1 MKKTKFEE
9 GKKYY
14 CSSPLNSE
22 CVYEFEIVKRT
33 EKMLVIKD
41 SDGNMKRRKIDIRDE
56 EEIIYPNGKY
66 SMCLV
71 LGSNELVTEEKTQN
85 IVKENIET
93 QYVAKKESNITY
105 VDFEKKEEKKQ
116 DNIKY
121 YEINEEMA
129 AREKSMRSFDDYKKG
144 SATMQYRELVDKAAD
159 IAEKQKKEVDSIYH
173 KKIDYYFDLYARK
186 LAENLN
192 KNYEIGTR
200 CPSVMVVGAGN
211 FPVRKKE
218 KQINAWDKNMQE
230 YQEIQKILEKIKGIG
245 TSGISSDDPRAI
257 QKLKEKLLHLEE
269 EQENMKA
276 VNAYYKKNK
285 TLEGCNVLTEKIKKI
300 LTDYMKRQNIT
311 KPYSSFALSNN
322 SANIKRVKQRIE
334 ELEQKATDT
343 TLTGWIFDNGR
354 IIANR
359 QLNCL
364 QILFDEKPDEE
375 LRTKLKRN
383 GFRWSPSQGV
393 WQRLLNRNVIYAAE
407 QIKELQKI

>member
-1 MKKTKFEE
+1 M
-9 GKKYY
+9 
-14 CSSPLNSE
+14 
-22 CVYEFEIVKRT
+22 
-33 EKMLVIKD
+33 
-41 SDGNMKRRKIDIRDE
+41 
-56 EEIIYPNGKY
+56 
-66 SMCLV
+66 
-71 LGSNELVTEEKTQN
+71 
-85 IVKENIET
+85 
-93 QYVAKKESNITY
+93 IT
-105 VDFEKKEEKKQ
+105 
-116 DNIKY
+116 
-121 YEINEEMA
+121 
-129 AREKSMRSFDDYKKG
+129 
-144 SATMQYRELVDKAAD
+144 
-159 IAEKQKKEVDSIYH
+159 
-173 KKIDYYFDLYARK
+173 
-186 LAENLN
+186 
-192 KNYEIGTR
+192 
-200 CPSVMVVGAGN
+200 GAGN
-211 FPVRKKE
+211 FPIRKKE

-230 YQEIQKILEKIKGIG
+230 YQEIQKILEKIKEIG
-245 TSGISSDDPRAI
+245 TAGISSDDPRAI

-343 TLTGWIFDNGR
+343 TLTGWIFGNGS

-359 QLNCL
+359 QLNRL

-393 WQRLLNRNVIYAAE
+393 WQRLLNRNAIYAAE